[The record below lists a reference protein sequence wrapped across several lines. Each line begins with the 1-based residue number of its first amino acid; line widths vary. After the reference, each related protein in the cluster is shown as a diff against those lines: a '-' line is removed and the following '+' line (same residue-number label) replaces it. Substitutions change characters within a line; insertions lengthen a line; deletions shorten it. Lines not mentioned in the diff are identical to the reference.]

1 MPAKA
6 NRLVYRVR
14 NAYIVSTISIALLLF
29 LLGGVG
35 YMLVNILSETAKMRE
50 GVTMIVELKNSLSES
65 ERNAVAEKL
74 AESDMVTS
82 LKFVSKEEK
91 LSDEEFTRA
100 FAVDVKAVLGEN
112 PLPDSFD
119 VKLSAL
125 ASNEEALAAFVEEA
139 SKIEGVTHIT
149 YPKMFLGEMHSALD
163 VMQLVVL
170 IVGGALLLVS
180 LLLVGNT
187 VRLAVYSERELINVL
202 KAVGATRWFIVK
214 PFLIKGLLV
223 GAVAGVVATVLL
235 VLALYGVD
243 YALPDLGIAS
253 QVELIAIVAGIMVAV
268 GVVIAVVATLITVNR
283 FVSMKTNK
291 IHLY

>member
-1 MPAKA
+1 MAAKA

-50 GVTMIVELKNSLSES
+50 GVTMIVELKNALSES

-74 AESDMVTS
+74 AESDMVVAM
-82 LKFVSKEEK
+82 KFVSKEEK

-163 VMQLVVL
+163 VMQVVMLIFGAALLVVSL
-170 IVGGALLLVS
+170 VLLN
-180 LLLVGNT
+180 NT
-187 VRLAVYSERELINVL
+187 VRLAVFSEREKINTL
-202 KAVGATRWFIVK
+202 KAVGATRWFIIR
-214 PFLIKGLLV
+214 PFLQRGALQGLI
-223 GAVAGVVATVLL
+223 AGVVATILL
-235 VLALYGVD
+235 GGALY
-243 YALPDLGIAS
+243 ALDSSFPELGILS
-253 QVELIAIVAGIMVAV
+253 QLELIAFIAATVVSVGIIVALLFTLPAV
-268 GVVIAVVATLITVNR
+268 IKFVNMR
-283 FVSMKTNK
+283 SNK

>member
-1 MPAKA
+1 MAAETNKF
-6 NRLVYRVR
+6 VYRVR
-14 NAYIVSTISIALLLF
+14 NAYVVSTISIALLLF

-35 YMLVNILSETAKMRE
+35 YMLVNILSTTTKMRE
-50 GVTMIVELKNSLSES
+50 GVTMIVELKESLSES
-65 ERNAVAEKL
+65 ERNAVAERL
-74 AESDMVTS
+74 AESDMVVA
-82 LKFVSKEEK
+82 LKYISKDEK
-91 LSDEEFTRA
+91 LNDEEFRRT
-100 FAVDVKAVLGEN
+100 FAVDVKAALGEN

-119 VKLSAL
+119 VTLSAL
-125 ASNEEALAAFVEEA
+125 SSDEEALAAFVEEA
-139 SKIEGVTHIT
+139 SKIEGVTHVS
-149 YPKMFLGEMHSALD
+149 YPKMFLGVMHSALD
-163 VMQLVVL
+163 VMQLIVL

-214 PFLIKGLLV
+214 PFLVKSLLQGV
-223 GAVAGVVATVLL
+223 IAGVVATILL

-253 QVELIAIVAGIMVAV
+253 QIELIAIIAGIMVAV
-268 GVVIAVVATLITVNR
+268 GVVIAVVATLIIVNR